1 MPKLCYNAPDGD
13 VPFSHQSVFWALFMF
28 FKKNKTKDT
37 QELHQLEQQAR
48 DVVYAYTFGDY
59 ALKNDV
65 TSCALDEKGVL
76 ALSVRLPKT
85 ISPEQVHAEL
95 GERLYAIGIPEINM
109 NVTLYEAGGVGV
121 HKPAAQDRL
130 PPHPRIRHI
139 IAIASGKGGVGKST
153 TAVNLALAL
162 KAAGHRVGL
171 LDADIYGPSLPDML
185 GVAGVKPV
193 MENGQFVPIDAYGMP
208 MMSIGS
214 LIDDGGTPIAWRGI
228 KATGALMQMFNDT
241 AFGHLDYLLID
252 MPPGTGDIQLSLA
265 QKIPITAAIIVTT
278 PQHIALLDVKKGMAL
293 FEKTHIP
300 ILGVIENMAMYT
312 CSQCG
317 HSEPIFG
324 ADGGRLIA
332 EQYGVPLLGQLPLTA
347 VIREKM
353 DQGAPVALDKDS
365 HAGEHYHAIA
375 RKVAEMVIPLAKP
388 KDETRIF

>member
-1 MPKLCYNAPDGD
+1 
-13 VPFSHQSVFWALFMF
+13 MF
-28 FKKNKTKDT
+28 FRKTKTNDT
-37 QELHQLEQQAR
+37 QDLKSPDRKTLEQKAR
-48 DVVYAYTFGDY
+48 DIIEAYTLENY

-65 TSCALDEKGVL
+65 TACVLDDKGVL
-76 ALSVRLPKT
+76 ALSVRLPK
-85 ISPEQVHAEL
+85 IVSPEQVHAEL

-353 DQGAPVALDKDS
+353 DQGVPVALDKDS

>member
-1 MPKLCYNAPDGD
+1 
-13 VPFSHQSVFWALFMF
+13 MF
-28 FKKNKTKDT
+28 FKKTKTNDT
-37 QELHQLEQQAR
+37 QDLKSPDRKTLEQKAR
-48 DVVYAYTFGDY
+48 GIIEAYTLENY

-65 TSCALDEKGVL
+65 TACVLDDKGVL

-85 ISPEQVHAEL
+85 VSPEQVHAEL
-95 GERLYAIGIPEINM
+95 GERLHAIGIPEINM
-109 NVTLYEAGGVGV
+109 NVTLYEAGGVGM

-365 HAGEHYHAIA
+365 HVGEHYHAIA
-375 RKVAEMVIPLAKP
+375 RKVAEMVIPFAKP